1 MHLRHSGA
9 HPGAAGDLIGP
20 ALPTRYLATRD
31 ESMKPPDPPYYDV
44 QWSPTKPAGP
54 RWRAA
59 AILARADTGEAVVRL
74 SVFAASA
81 AEAEAQLAAQIEGAL
96 AALSKPRDW
105 GRDPT
110 VPRLLRSY
118 LRLRDE
124 AYGMCERA
132 RGAAAAEA
140 YEREAMEALRRQVE
154 ALTESQRLELAT
166 ATEEELLRRDDPHML
181 DALTARSRLCEL
193 LSARSPAVEAA
204 RVRLTRA
211 LDRLPPEP

>member
-20 ALPTRYLATRD
+20 ALPTRLLATRD
-31 ESMKPPDPPYYDV
+31 EGMKPPDPPYHDV
-44 QWSPTKPAGP
+44 QRSPTKRAGP

-59 AILARADTGEAVVRL
+59 ATIARVDTGEAVERL
-74 SVFAASA
+74 SVFASSAS
-81 AEAEAQLAAQIEGAL
+81 EAEAQLAARIEGAL
-96 AALSKPRDW
+96 AALPKPRDW

-110 VPRLLRSY
+110 VLRLLRSY

-124 AYGMCERA
+124 VYGLCERTG
-132 RGAAAAEA
+132 GAAAAEA
-140 YEREAMEALRRQVE
+140 YEREGMEALRQQVE
-154 ALTESQRLELAT
+154 ALTEAQRLELAT
-166 ATEEELLRRDDPHML
+166 ATEEELRRRDDPNVL
-181 DALTARSRLCEL
+181 DALTARSRLCAL

-211 LDRLPPEP
+211 LDRLPTEL